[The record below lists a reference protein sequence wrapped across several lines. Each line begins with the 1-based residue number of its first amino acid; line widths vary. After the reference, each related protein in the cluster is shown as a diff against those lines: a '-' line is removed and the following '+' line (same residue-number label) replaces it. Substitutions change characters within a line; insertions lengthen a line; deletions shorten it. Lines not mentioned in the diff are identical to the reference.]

1 MSRGRPTPSRRQFL
15 RAAATASAGAVLA
28 AASPGCAQTRKRT
41 VDRPN
46 LLWITCEDMSAN
58 LGCWG
63 DSYARTPT
71 LDRLAAEG
79 VRYTNAFATAPVC
92 SPARSCLITG
102 VYASSLGTMHLRS
115 QFPIPK
121 TMKGFPSYLRAAGYY
136 CTNNVKTDYNTANE
150 RAIIQAS
157 WDACSGKAHW
167 RGRKDGQPFFS
178 VFNDTV
184 THQSRSMVWPYRQF
198 QQKVQ
203 SHLAPDERHDPAKAP
218 VPPYYP
224 DTPVTRRTVARYYD
238 CITAMDKNVARILK
252 ELQDDGLADD
262 TIVFFYSD
270 HGAGL
275 PRHKRLV
282 LDSGLHVPLIIRFPG
297 KYQHL
302 APAAPGE
309 TVDRLVS
316 FVDFAPTML
325 SLVSLPIPEYMQGVA
340 FLGPAA
346 GTPRTCVYGHRD
358 RVDEAYDLA
367 RSVRDKRYL
376 YVRNYMPH
384 LSYNQPSAYS
394 DQGEIRGEITRL
406 AAEGKLQG
414 PQLHY
419 AGPTRPPEE
428 LYDAANDPRQ
438 LHNLAESAK
447 HQTVLET
454 MRRLHRTWM
463 ADSRDV
469 AFLPEVELWKR
480 SEGTTPYDMARAEGN
495 YAQERVIE
503 AAGLVGRGP
512 EALRR
517 QVEWLGDADAAVRY
531 WAAIGLRALGPG
543 AAPAAH
549 ALAKALDDPAPN
561 VRIEAAGALVALD
574 RPEAAMPLLIQE
586 LADADA
592 NVALHA
598 ARTLQLLGEKA
609 RPALDALRA
618 AAKRARTR
626 KGPIAL
632 FIRFSTEAA
641 LNRLGR

>member
-1 MSRGRPTPSRRQFL
+1 MTRRRQTHSRRQFL
-15 RAAATASAGAVLA
+15 RKAGA
-28 AASPGCAQTRKRT
+28 ASLGAIAMSGKAGCGQTRDRN

-46 LLWITCEDMSAN
+46 ILWITVEDMSAN

-63 DSYARTPT
+63 DAYARTPT
-71 LDRLAAEG
+71 LDRLAAES
-79 VRYTNAFATAPVC
+79 VRYTGAFATAPIC
-92 SPARSCLITG
+92 SPTRSCLITG
-102 VYASSLGTMHLRS
+102 VFASSLGTMHLRS
-115 QFPIPK
+115 QFPVPK
-121 TMKGFPSYLRAAGYY
+121 KMTGFPSYLRAAGYY
-136 CTNNVKTDYNTANE
+136 CTNNVKTDYNTATE
-150 RAIIQAS
+150 QAITQAS

-167 RGRKDGQPFFS
+167 RGRKDGRPFFS
-178 VFNDTV
+178 IFNDMV
-184 THQSRSMVWPYRQF
+184 THQSRSMVWSYREF

-203 SHLAPDERHDPAKAP
+203 SRLSPEERHDPAKAP

-224 DTPVTRRTVARYYD
+224 DTPITRRTVARYYD
-238 CITAMDKNVARILK
+238 CITVMDKNVARILK

-282 LDSGLHVPLIIRFPG
+282 LDSGLHVPLLIRFPK
-297 KYQHL
+297 KYRRL

-309 TVDRLVS
+309 TVDQLVS
-316 FVDFAPTML
+316 FVDFAPTVL
-325 SLVSLPIPEYMQGVA
+325 SLVGLPIPDYMQGVA

-346 GTPRTCVYGHRD
+346 GVPRECIYGHRD
-358 RVDEAYDLA
+358 RVDEAFDLT
-367 RSVRDKRYL
+367 RCVRDKRYL

-394 DQGEIRGEITRL
+394 DQGEIRNEITRL
-406 AAEGKLQG
+406 AAEGKLHG

-419 AGPTRPPEE
+419 AGPTRAIEE
-428 LYDAANDPRQ
+428 LYDVREDPQQ
-438 LHNLAESAK
+438 LRNLAESAEHK
-447 HQTVLET
+447 TVLDK

-480 SEGTTPYDMARAEGN
+480 SKGATPYEMARAGGT
-495 YAQERVIE
+495 YAQGPVID

-512 EALRR
+512 AALPR
-517 QVEWLGDADAAVRY
+517 QMELLGAADAAVRY
-531 WAAIGLRALGPG
+531 WAAVGLRALGQA
-543 AAPAAH
+543 AAPAAA
-549 ALAKALDDPAPN
+549 ALAKALGDPAPN
-561 VRIEAAGALVALD
+561 VRIEAAGALVALGKPD
-574 RPEAAMPLLIQE
+574 QAMPLLIRD
-586 LADADA
+586 LAAKDAGI
-592 NVALHA
+592 ALHA

-618 AAKRARTR
+618 AAGSAKTR
-626 KGPIAL
+626 KGPLAM

-641 LNRLGR
+641 LKQLGT